1 MESSSRWF
9 YTIVL
14 LMLTSALLVS
24 CTRERAVVET
34 GEAENGGAVLTET
47 TPVTDPEVTLLPLDT
62 PESSPATAPTA
73 APTPQYE
80 TIPHQVQPGD
90 TVSTIAEKYGTTS
103 QNIRELNLLTNDN
116 LLVGQMLRV
125 PNNPDAVAEAE
136 GTPAPTPGP
145 YSYTVKTG
153 DTLYSIAIAHDV
165 SANEIVA
172 ANTLQNPN
180 NVFVG
185 QTLIIP
191 GYQPEAPAGEISAE
205 PYQYVIQ
212 SGDTLFSIATRFGV
226 SANAIL
232 EANTLRNADS
242 LIAGQTLIIP
252 GYQPAASAGTSAG
265 STQGSTAPGVHVVRS
280 GETLSVIAQRY
291 GVTAAEI
298 IAANNLTNPNLVQA
312 GQQLRIPGKTMAD
325 IAAANQIIHTVAAGE
340 GLNAI
345 ARRYGVS
352 VAKIVEANN
361 IANPDVLIVGARLV
375 IPQE

>member
-1 MESSSRWF
+1 
-9 YTIVL
+9 
-14 LMLTSALLVS
+14 
-24 CTRERAVVET
+24 
-34 GEAENGGAVLTET
+34 
-47 TPVTDPEVTLLPLDT
+47 
-62 PESSPATAPTA
+62 
-73 APTPQYE
+73 
-80 TIPHQVQPGD
+80 
-90 TVSTIAEKYGTTS
+90 
-103 QNIRELNLLTNDN
+103 
-116 LLVGQMLRV
+116 MLRV